1 MQMVRASLRFET
13 TLHQPGMY
21 LFDQTRERHGC
32 VRSRGPY
39 YSLARPVFETVE
51 GHGESLS
58 VDASSDSLN
67 ASACSSINRPEKCQ
81 CGVQI
86 FRARAAP

>member
-1 MQMVRASLRFET
+1 M
-13 TLHQPGMY
+13 
-21 LFDQTRERHGC
+21 
-32 VRSRGPY
+32 RSRGPY

-58 VDASSDSLN
+58 VDVSGNSLN
-67 ASACSSINRPEKCQ
+67 AGACVGIHRPEKCQ
-81 CGVQI
+81 SGVQI